1 MTDRG
6 RGFYAIATG
15 KITSQFRSAL
25 REHGLSNM
33 MGDDAS
39 VQPGHMQEV
48 MLHETAVAW
57 IRWRLAQTTP
67 AQCWRESRAEYE
79 ARLKRV
85 VVDINANLDVEGLC
99 YGLPKRLAKIIAAK
113 GGRLKE

>member
-1 MTDRG
+1 M
-6 RGFYAIATG
+6 
-15 KITSQFRSAL
+15 L
-25 REHGLSNM
+25 
-33 MGDDAS
+33 GDNAA

-57 IRWRLAQTTP
+57 IRHRLAQTTP
-67 AQCWRESRAEYE
+67 NQCWLESRTAYE

-85 VVDINANLDVEGLC
+85 VTSINAELDVKGLC
-99 YGLPKRLAKIIAAK
+99 FNLPGRLDRLIAAG